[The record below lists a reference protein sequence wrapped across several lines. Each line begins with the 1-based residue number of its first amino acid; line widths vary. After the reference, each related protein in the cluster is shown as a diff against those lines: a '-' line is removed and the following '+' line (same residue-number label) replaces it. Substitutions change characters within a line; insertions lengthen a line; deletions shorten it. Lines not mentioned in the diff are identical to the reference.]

1 MCHPD
6 SPSVCGDSYVRR
18 RIAAG
23 CVDIGFQTLR
33 GSARQSDSLWGFR
46 TQPLLCFQL
55 PSPPS
60 SSSPG
65 RKGLTLRSTSTPH
78 TGMGLG
84 DTPALLPAETPSGAS
99 PACFPRLHSTQVLER
114 LLTTRGSF
122 QHSQPWAC
130 TGGQGR
136 KAQWEDWELQS
147 SAGHSGSPLPGCV
160 LLLKCLPRDRGD
172 AAAQGCP
179 KEGLD

>member
-6 SPSVCGDSYVRR
+6 SPSVCGDSYAR

-33 GSARQSDSLWGFR
+33 GSARQSGSLWGFG
-46 TQPLLCFQL
+46 TQLLLCFHL

-78 TGMGLG
+78 AGAGLG
-84 DTPALLPAETPSGAS
+84 DTPALLPEETPSGAS
-99 PACFPRLHSTQVLER
+99 PASTPRRCWNDCSQRVAPSSTHSP
-114 LLTTRGSF
+114 GSAPVGKAGRPSGKAGSSRALRAV
-122 QHSQPWAC
+122 QSRHSLGVC
-130 TGGQGR
+130 
-136 KAQWEDWELQS
+136 
-147 SAGHSGSPLPGCV
+147 CY
-160 LLLKCLPRDRGD
+160 
-172 AAAQGCP
+172 
-179 KEGLD
+179 

>member
-6 SPSVCGDSYVRR
+6 SPSVCGDSYARR

-33 GSARQSDSLWGFR
+33 GAARQSDSLWGFG

-78 TGMGLG
+78 AGAGLG

-99 PACFPRLHSTQVLER
+99 PASTPRRCWNDCSQRVAPSSTHSP
-114 LLTTRGSF
+114 GSALVGKAGRPSGKAGSSRALRAV
-122 QHSQPWAC
+122 QSRHSLGVC
-130 TGGQGR
+130 
-136 KAQWEDWELQS
+136 
-147 SAGHSGSPLPGCV
+147 CY
-160 LLLKCLPRDRGD
+160 
-172 AAAQGCP
+172 
-179 KEGLD
+179 